1 MKTRISVKGN
11 CTIVEV
17 SGYLDFE
24 TARPFT
30 QSIEEIYRDNSSARV
45 IIDLS
50 NLEFVGSSG
59 ISNFVKGL
67 RSFNKLNMKPS
78 YCGVKSEFKKLFRL
92 FEESSDFDFCDS
104 QSEALKTANQRFER
118 WQVDNIRSESTH

>member
-1 MKTRISVKGN
+1 MKTRISNAGN

-24 TARPFT
+24 TAKPFT
-30 QSIEEIYRDNSSARV
+30 QSIEDIYKDDSKV
-45 IIDLS
+45 QLIIDLS

-67 RSFNKLNMKPS
+67 RTFNKLNLKPR
-78 YCGVKSEFKKLFRL
+78 YCGVKNEFKKLFRL
-92 FEESSDFDFCDS
+92 FEENSDFHFCES
-104 QSEALKTANQRFER
+104 RSEALKIANQKSHGPRIDSF
-118 WQVDNIRSESTH
+118 